1 MNNCSQ
7 EIGTCVSHY
16 DLSDDVR
23 EALDLGR
30 VLGQRRALAAVG
42 GRCSAAHAQ
51 ILRRIRDEKLYRPVA
66 PSWRAFC
73 AAYLARSR
81 RHADRLIALLNRFGP
96 VFFELSELTGIS
108 AGQYPAV
115 QPAIQEDSLLID
127 GQAISLI
134 PDNAPKL
141 IEAVDRLL
149 ARAPSRPVRAPQSAG
164 ERLADLAARGRLI
177 ANQLVALYESTHS
190 AADREAILEV
200 ATELRLILLQ
210 PGTQSPNRRRG
221 A

>member
-1 MNNCSQ
+1 M
-7 EIGTCVSHY
+7 ELI
-16 DLSDDVR
+16 
-23 EALDLGR
+23 DLGR
-30 VLGQRRALAAVG
+30 ILGQRRALAAVG

-51 ILRRIRDEKLYRPVA
+51 ILRRIRDEKLYRPVV

-115 QPAIQEDSLLID
+115 EPAIQQDSLLID

-149 ARAPSRPVRAPQSAG
+149 ARARRPARTPKSPGAI
-164 ERLADLAARGRLI
+164 LADLAARGRLI
-177 ANQLVALYESTHS
+177 VNQLVELYDSTYS

-210 PGTQSPNRRRG
+210 PGIVSPDRRRG

>member
-1 MNNCSQ
+1 MN
-7 EIGTCVSHY
+7 IGSNQGGT
-16 DLSDDVR
+16 DLSHSEFPGDSAA
-23 EALDLGR
+23 ELIDLGR

-51 ILRRIRDEKLYRPVA
+51 TLRRIRDEKLYRPVA

-73 AAYLARSR
+73 AAYLRRSR

-108 AGQYPAV
+108 AGQFPAV
-115 QPAIQEDSLLID
+115 QPAIQEDSLHID

-134 PDNAPKL
+134 PDNASKL
-141 IEAVDRLL
+141 IEAVDRML
-149 ARAPSRPVRAPQSAG
+149 ARAPRPPRTPQTPGA
-164 ERLADLAARGRLI
+164 RLADLAARGRLI
-177 ANQLVALYESTHS
+177 VRQLVDLYDSTHS
-190 AADREAILEV
+190 AGDREAILEI
-200 ATELRLILLQ
+200 ATELRLVLMQ
-210 PGTQSPNRRRG
+210 PGIVSPDRRRG